1 MSPRETHLLA
11 AAAALTALH
20 VLDDATL
27 HREPGT
33 TVSDYLIGAGALL
46 AVLAGSAAVFP
57 RLRAGAQAILALL
70 LGGLATTLGAL
81 HLVEV
86 VNGIGTGWDAV
97 SAAVTLVAGLISIA
111 VAAKTLWR
119 RRRGGSRKRRYGR
132 RTLIALGSVLVV
144 FFVVF
149 PALFAVGATHKPRRA
164 VEQADLGRQYEA
176 VTLSTSD
183 GLDLAAWY
191 VPSRNGAAVIAFPGR
206 TGPVPHA
213 RMLVRH
219 GYGVLMLDMRGNGE
233 SEGRANVFGWGSG
246 KDLEAALDYL
256 SQRADVQR
264 GAIGGLGLS
273 VGGEQLLEAA
283 ADDERLTAVVAEGA
297 GYRTLH
303 EYRQEDS
310 VATTITSPQSAL
322 LYGAIRLLSAEPY
335 PEPLDRLVP
344 RISPRAIMLIEAGHG
359 QSGET
364 LNPLYFE
371 RAGEPKEYWLI
382 PESNH
387 TGGLETRP
395 EEYERR
401 VVGFFDRALL
411 RDDRP

>member
-1 MSPRETHLLA
+1 MSPRETRVLA
-11 AAAALTALH
+11 AATALTALH

-46 AVLAGSAAVFP
+46 AVLAVSAAVFP
-57 RLRAGAQAILALL
+57 RLRAGAQALLALL
-70 LGGLATTLGAL
+70 LGALAATLGAL
-81 HLVEV
+81 HLAEV
-86 VNGIGTGWDAV
+86 ASGVATAWDTASAV
-97 SAAVTLVAGLISIA
+97 VTLGVGLT
-111 VAAKTLWR
+111 AAALGIRALWR
-119 RRRGGSRKRRYGR
+119 SRRGGSVARRYLR
-132 RTLIALGSVLVV
+132 RTLLAVASLLTA

-149 PALFAVGATHKPRRA
+149 PLLFAVGATDKPRRA
-164 VEQADLGRQYEA
+164 VEPADLGRPYES
-176 VTLSTSD
+176 VSLRTSD
-183 GLDLAAWY
+183 HLELAGWY

-256 SQRADVQR
+256 SQRRDVQR

-283 ADDERLTAVVAEGA
+283 AADERLTAVVAEGA

-303 EYRQEDS
+303 EYRQEES

-322 LYGAIRLLSAEPY
+322 LYGAIRLLSPEPY

-359 QSGET
+359 QGGET

-382 PESNH
+382 PEANH
-387 TGGLETRP
+387 VGGIETRP
-395 EEYERR
+395 AEYERR
-401 VVGFFDRALL
+401 VVGFFDRYLL
-411 RDDRP
+411 GADS

>member
-1 MSPRETHLLA
+1 MSPRESYALA
-11 AAAALTALH
+11 AAAVLTALH

-33 TVSDYLIGAGALL
+33 TVSDYLTGAGTLL
-46 AVLAGSAAVFP
+46 AVLAVSAAVFP
-57 RLRAGAQAILALL
+57 RLRAGAQAVLALL
-70 LGGLATTLGAL
+70 LGGLAVTLGAL
-81 HLVEV
+81 HLVEAA
-86 VNGIGTGWDAV
+86 NGTGNAWDIV
-97 SAAVTLVAGLISIA
+97 SGAVTLAAGVTALAIGIRA
-111 VAAKTLWR
+111 LWR
-119 RRRGGSRKRRYGR
+119 SRRGGSVARRYLR
-132 RTLIALGSVLVV
+132 RTLLAVASLLTV

-149 PALFAVGATHKPRRA
+149 PLLFAIGATHKPRRA
-164 VEQADLGRQYEA
+164 VEPADLGRPYES
-176 VTLSTSD
+176 VSLRTSD

-213 RMLVRH
+213 RMLVRR

-233 SEGRANVFGWGSG
+233 SEGRANVFGWGSD

-256 SQRADVQR
+256 SQRRDVQR

-283 ADDERLTAVVAEGA
+283 SADERLTAVVAEGA

-310 VATTITSPQSAL
+310 AATTITSPQSAL
-322 LYGAIRLLSAEPY
+322 LYGAIRLLSPEPY

-359 QSGET
+359 QGGET

-382 PESNH
+382 PEANH
-387 TGGLETRP
+387 VGGIEVRP
-395 EEYERR
+395 AEYERR
-401 VVGFFDRALL
+401 VVGFFDRSLL
-411 RDDRP
+411 KKNRP